1 MNKILIAPSILAAD
15 YASLKSE
22 IEKVKN
28 AGADMLHVDV
38 MDGHFVPNISI
49 GPPVVASI
57 RKCTDMFL
65 DCHLMISEPLKY
77 IDACKKAGADMI
89 SFHLESDSDPDEV
102 IEKIIQCGI
111 KPAVVIKPQT
121 AASAVFPYLKKVF
134 AVLVMTVEPG
144 FGGQSFMTDT
154 VKKIKEIRDEAERL
168 SIPLHIEVDGGID
181 KNTAP
186 VAKEAGADMLVAGS
200 YIFNSDDVVSAVA
213 SLR

>member
-38 MDGHFVPNISI
+38 MDGHF
-49 GPPVVASI
+49 A
-57 RKCTDMFL
+57 F
-65 DCHLMISEPLKY
+65 
-77 IDACKKAGADMI
+77 KKAGADMI